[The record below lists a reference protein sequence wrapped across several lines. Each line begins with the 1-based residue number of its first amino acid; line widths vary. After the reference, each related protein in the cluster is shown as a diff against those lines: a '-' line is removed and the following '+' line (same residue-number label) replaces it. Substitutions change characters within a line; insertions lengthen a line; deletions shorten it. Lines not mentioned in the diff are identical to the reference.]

1 MIELQE
7 QEIPVDLKKYF
18 KPKGVGFT
26 LRNTIIWHKPNQMP
40 HSAKD
45 RYTVDFEKIFFFTKQ
60 ATGYYFEQQL
70 EAFTSS
76 EKDIKRAKKNDGDY
90 DLPYAQSKRSV
101 GGVGYG
107 NGGRNKRTV
116 WSINTKPFRDA
127 HFATYPEELVGI
139 MVKSGCPE
147 GGIVLDP
154 FMGAG
159 TTAIVAKKLNRDYV
173 GIELNPEYLKIA
185 ENRINKEFGFFL

>member
-1 MIELQE
+1 METIDFKNKIIVGDCLEKLKQFPNDS
-7 QEIPVDLKKYF
+7 IDCCITSPPYWGLRDYGVDNQLGNENDFYDFVSNLINVFKEVKRVLK
-18 KPKGVGFT
+18 P
-26 LRNTIIWHKPNQMP
+26 
-40 HSAKD
+40 
-45 RYTVDFEKIFFFTKQ
+45 
-60 ATGYYFEQQL
+60 TGTCFV
-70 EAFTSS
+70 
-76 EKDIKRAKKNDGDY
+76 NMGDTY
-90 DLPYAQSKRSV
+90 
-101 GGVGYG
+101 GG

-139 MVKSGCPE
+139 MVKYGCPE